1 MEVKTALVTGANA
14 GIGREIV
21 RGLARSQFHVMMAV
35 RSLERGEEARRDIEA
50 TVPGCSLETGL
61 VDLASQRSI
70 RAFAT
75 QVLAGHD
82 RLDVLVNNAGS
93 WSTKR
98 LVSPEGFEQ
107 TWATNQLG
115 YFLLTE
121 LLRPLLVRSA
131 PARIVSV
138 ASELAVGL
146 DLSDVNLERRGY
158 NGVGAYAQSK
168 QANRM
173 WTRAL
178 ARRLAGTGVTA
189 NSLHPGGVNTGL
201 FGKGGGLLASLA
213 QISARIAGRTAEKG
227 AETAVWLAMSPQ
239 VSGASGGFYKDC
251 KLRSCKFADEA
262 EEERLFALC
271 ARMTSTTIA
280 SV

>member
-82 RLDVLVNNAGS
+82 RLDVLVNNAG
-93 WSTKR
+93 
-98 LVSPEGFEQ
+98 